1 MKAIISTGNKQYL
14 VQAGDLLDIE
24 LIESDKKSVS
34 FDPLLVIGDK
44 EVLVGTPVVA
54 GHSVTAEIIGET
66 KGDKVTSIRYKSKK
80 RVHKVHGHRQ
90 QYTQINITA
99 DK

>member
-24 LIESDKKSVS
+24 LIESDKKSIS
-34 FDPLLVIGDK
+34 FDPLLVIADK
-44 EVLVGTPVVA
+44 EVLVGTPLVA

-66 KGDKVTSIRYKSKK
+66 KGEKVTSIRYKSKK

-90 QYTQINITA
+90 QYTQIKIISV
-99 DK
+99 K

>member
-24 LIESDKKSVS
+24 VIESDKKSVT
-34 FDPLLVIGDK
+34 FEPLLVINDK

-54 GHSVTAEIIGET
+54 GHSVTAEVVGET
-66 KGDKVTSIRYKSKK
+66 RGDKVLSIRYKSKK

-90 QYTQINITA
+90 HFTQIKITA
-99 DK
+99 VK